1 MKHEIKKI
9 SKILDELVTF
19 CFKHGTNNMNISVEN
34 GETFFK
40 IKIHTDNIDCD
51 NKRVK
56 LLKDLLNMPRQTE
69 IEEYY
74 WELAGE
80 NDHDTELSLVGM
92 MVDEAEVEFQDTA
105 LTITLYR
112 NKQ

>member
-19 CFKHGTNNMNISVEN
+19 CFKHGTNKMDISVEN
-34 GETFFK
+34 SKDFFK
-40 IKIHTDNIDCD
+40 VELHTDNIDCD

-56 LLKDLLNMPRQTE
+56 LLKNLLNSPRQTE

-80 NDHDTELSLVGM
+80 NDHDTELSLVGI
-92 MVDEAEVEFQDTA
+92 MVDEAEVVFEGTA

-112 NKQ
+112 YK